1 VANSHSNLDLCTMMT
16 VMSQRLSQNIE
27 LLANV
32 SRVFAHRCIEGISAN
47 IDVLQ
52 RYAESSPA
60 IATTLNLLIGYEK
73 AAEIA
78 KESGRTGKTVKQLV
92 IEKGILTPEEAEKV
106 LDPRHLTSPS
116 KDLLGGGGG

>member
-1 VANSHSNLDLCTMMT
+1 VANVHSKIDLCTMMT

-32 SRVFAHRCIEGISAN
+32 SHVFSHRCIEGISAN

-52 RYAESSPA
+52 QYAESSPA

-92 IEKGILTPEEAEKV
+92 IEKGILTAEEAEKV
-106 LDPRHLTSPS
+106 LDPRHLTAPS